1 MGIALGLNLT
11 TLLIPH
17 TWVFCLHIITGSIAG
32 AILGA
37 IATKWKK
44 TSLLNPYKETSVGI
58 GAGITIWLI
67 LFLPITTLLIQPSI
81 NRIVTIV
88 AVQTHQRILSHNIN
102 QFIRSIAISAI
113 VFHMMWGAIFGFI
126 ISSLLRIRV
135 LQSSGIK
142 E

>member
-1 MGIALGLNLT
+1 MGIALGLNLI

-88 AVQTHQRILSHNIN
+88 AVQTHQRILSDNIN

-126 ISSLLRIRV
+126 ISSLLRIKV